1 MRSGHWHSLSLGRW
15 CLMTARS
22 VSGRCWL
29 IVLENTVVLSAQ
41 SACELIAH
49 VIGRCWRRIA
59 PSEQIAVDRQA
70 DDQSPKDGECDPPFL
85 LAAQIAE
92 SGSVARNALWRVLGR
107 GESVRHPLT
116 NAKQH

>member
-1 MRSGHWHSLSLGRW
+1 MKLWRTVNVGRW

-22 VSGRCWL
+22 VTGRCWL
-29 IVLENTVVLSAQ
+29 ICAENTVIFSGQ

-59 PSEQIAVDRQA
+59 PSDQIAVDGQA
-70 DDQSPKDGECDPPFL
+70 DDQPPKDGECDPPSL

-92 SGSVARNALWRVLGR
+92 SESVARNSLWRVPRR
-107 GESVRHPLT
+107 GESGRHPLT